1 MKKGLIIAIDGPA
14 ASGKSTTAQL
24 LAQKLG
30 YVYIDTGAM
39 YRACALKAKKM
50 GIDINDEESIREL
63 LDDIDIRIEN
73 HNSKN
78 RIFLDGE
85 DVSEDIRADDISA
98 LASAISAIPA
108 VRYKMVELQRK
119 MGEKGGVILDG
130 RDIGTFVFPTAEVK
144 FFLTASPEVR
154 AKRRWLELQQKGI
167 NKDFSEVLADL
178 VKRDNND
185 SQRALAPLKKADDA
199 IEVDTSNMTIEEQTD
214 FLYQIICSRMEEEC
228 KCS

>member
-1 MKKGLIIAIDGPA
+1 MKKRLIIAIDGPA

-24 LAQKLG
+24 LAEKLG

-50 GIDINDEESIREL
+50 GIDFNDEESIREL

-130 RDIGTFVFPTAEVK
+130 RDIGTFVFPSAEVK

-185 SQRALAPLKKADDA
+185 SQRALAPLKKADEA

-214 FLYQIICSRMEEEC
+214 CLYQIIRSRMEEEC

>member
-78 RIFLDGE
+78 RIYLDGE

-154 AKRRWLELQQKGI
+154 AKRRWLELKQKGI

-214 FLYQIICSRMEEEC
+214 YLYQIICSRMEEEC